1 MSIDIITSYY
11 AAFNRK
17 DINAILNLCTE
28 DVINDPNQGDSQSGK
43 ERLKDFLENAWAHF
57 DEQVSDIV
65 LMMNSDQSRVASEYR
80 VQGTYYKTKPG
91 LFPAN
96 DQKYDITCWAFFTI
110 KQGKISRIT
119 RHYNTKQWL
128 DIVNPT
134 RA

>member
-1 MSIDIITSYY
+1 MSADIIISYY
-11 AAFNRK
+11 DAFDRK

-43 ERLKDFLENAWAHF
+43 ETLQGFLENAWAHF
-57 DEQVSDIV
+57 SEKVSDIV
-65 LMMNSDQSRVASEYR
+65 LMTNLDHSRVASEYR
-80 VQGTYYKTKPG
+80 VQGTYYNTKSG

-96 DQKYDITCWAFFTI
+96 NQKYDITCWAFFTI

-134 RA
+134 RV